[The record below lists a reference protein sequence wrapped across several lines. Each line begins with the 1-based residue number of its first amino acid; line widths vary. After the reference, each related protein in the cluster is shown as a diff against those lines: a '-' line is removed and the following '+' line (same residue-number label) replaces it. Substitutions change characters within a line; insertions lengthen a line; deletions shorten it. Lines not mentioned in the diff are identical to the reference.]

1 MSFSLVRK
9 HLSQMGSLR
18 PRAALE
24 RSYIPMAG
32 PPRFPMSSAQ
42 RLIIGVG
49 SLVIMMIIPY
59 WCLFNMPR
67 WSRMHLGLPPLEEQK
82 EEPPPPEAQE
92 ETDKDKDK
100 KEKDKKEDK
109 KK

>member
-1 MSFSLVRK
+1 MSITLVRK
-9 HLSQMGSLR
+9 HLSQMGVLR
-18 PRAALE
+18 HRSPLD

-42 RLIIGVG
+42 RLIIGCG
-49 SLVIMMIIPY
+49 SMAIMMIIPY

-67 WSRMHLGLPPLEEQK
+67 WSRMHLGLPPLEEEQN
-82 EEPPPPEAQE
+82 EEPPPPEPQE
-92 ETDKDKDK
+92 EKDS
-100 KEKDKKEDK
+100 EKDKKEEK

>member
-1 MSFSLVRK
+1 MST
-9 HLSQMGSLR
+9 
-18 PRAALE
+18 
-24 RSYIPMAG
+24 
-32 PPRFPMSSAQ
+32 AQ

-49 SLVIMMIIPY
+49 SLGIMMIIPY
-59 WCLFNMPR
+59 WCLFNMRR
-67 WSRMHLGLPPLEEQK
+67 WSRMHLGLPPEEEK

-100 KEKDKKEDK
+100 KEKDKKEEK

>member
-18 PRAALE
+18 PRSSLE

-32 PPRFPMSSAQ
+32 PPRFPMSTAQ

-49 SLVIMMIIPY
+49 SLGIMMIIPY
-59 WCLFNMPR
+59 WCLFNMRR
-67 WSRMHLGLPPLEEQK
+67 WSRMHLGLPPEEEEK
-82 EEPPPPEAQE
+82 EPPPPEAQE

-100 KEKDKKEDK
+100 KDKKEEK

>member
-9 HLSQMGSLR
+9 HLSQMGSPR
-18 PRAALE
+18 PRSSLA

-32 PPRFPMSSAQ
+32 PPRFPMSTAQ

-49 SLVIMMIIPY
+49 SLGIMMIIPY
-59 WCLFNMPR
+59 WCLFNMRR
-67 WSRMHLGLPPLEEQK
+67 WSRMHLGLPPEEEEK

-92 ETDKDKDK
+92 ETDKEKDKKDK
-100 KEKDKKEDK
+100 KEKKK
-109 KK
+109 